1 MTDAK
6 YDRLAIW
13 LHWIIAAMMIVM
25 LFFGEDLM
33 DSNEGGG
40 NFLPSLHVSLGSAIL
55 ALSLFRLLWRVLN
68 PPPALPATMPAW
80 EQRASVAGHMLF
92 YVLMIGL
99 PITGWLA
106 FPAHASRHAA
116 MASVT
121 VFGLF
126 AVPGAPNLGGTMG
139 GVHNIM
145 GKIGIAI
152 LILHVL
158 AALKHQFINRD
169 GILRRMLPM

>member
-1 MTDAK
+1 MTNAR
-6 YDRLAIW
+6 YDQVAIW
-13 LHWIIAAMMIVM
+13 LHWIVAIMMIFM

-33 DSNEGGG
+33 RGENSGGAL
-40 NFLPSLHVSLGSAIL
+40 LPSLHVSMGSAIFL
-55 ALSLFRLLWRVLN
+55 LSLFRLLWRVLN
-68 PPPALPATMPAW
+68 PPPALPITMPAW
-80 EQRASVAGHMLF
+80 ERQASVAGHMLF

-99 PITGWLA
+99 PLTGWLA

-126 AVPGAPNLGGTMG
+126 PLPGAPNFGVAMG
-139 GVHNIM
+139 GVHGILS
-145 GKIGIAI
+145 KIGIAI

-158 AALKHQFINRD
+158 AALKHQFINRN

>member
-13 LHWIIAAMMIVM
+13 LHWFIAAMMIVM
-25 LFFGEDLM
+25 LFFGEELM
-33 DSNEGGG
+33 DGDEGGG
-40 NFLPSLHVSLGSAIL
+40 NFLPSLHISLGSAIL
-55 ALSLFRLLWRVLN
+55 ALSLIRLLWRGLY
-68 PPPALPATMPAW
+68 PPPALPVTMPAW

-106 FPAHASRHAA
+106 FPAFVGRHAT

-126 AVPGAPNLGGTMG
+126 PVPGAPTLGGAMG

-145 GKIGIAI
+145 SKIGIAI